1 MERHSVPRPTTARH
15 PRVTLTEPYAHVASL
30 TDKGGREVDAR
41 SIYDLV
47 GGPRRLGTGGGYL
60 GPVSGHDQHAGRPG
74 EVGEFAAGRQERVAG
89 LRDTRAGL
97 ALVVVLGAAVT
108 WNLAANLW
116 LPWALYVPG
125 ALVLAATL
133 VGVAVRIGG
142 CRWSDLG
149 LDRREFRRG
158 LAYGAAVALPVT
170 VILALGA
177 ALPATRGLF
186 QDRRAAG
193 ISTAVLLYVI
203 LVRVPLGTVVL
214 EETLFRGVLLGLGLR
229 RWSQTMSVTV
239 SCLAFGLW
247 HVLPARHVAS
257 FNPVFTG
264 LAGGQLGWL
273 YGVVA
278 AVVATAVAGL
288 VLCWLRLRSRS
299 LLAPALLHATVNG
312 LGYGLAFLAGRAP

>member
-1 MERHSVPRPTTARH
+1 
-15 PRVTLTEPYAHVASL
+15 
-30 TDKGGREVDAR
+30 
-41 SIYDLV
+41 
-47 GGPRRLGTGGGYL
+47 
-60 GPVSGHDQHAGRPG
+60 VSGHDQHAGRPG

>member
-1 MERHSVPRPTTARH
+1 VITERLILAG
-15 PRVTLTEPYAHVASL
+15 LGA
-30 TDKGGREVDAR
+30 GRAT
-41 SIYDLV
+41 
-47 GGPRRLGTGGGYL
+47 GTV
-60 GPVSGHDQHAGRPG
+60 GPVSGHY
-74 EVGEFAAGRQERVAG
+74 
-89 LRDTRAGL
+89 RAGL
-97 ALVVVLGAAVT
+97 ALGVVLGAAAA

-125 ALVLAATL
+125 ALVLASTL
-133 VGVAVRIGG
+133 VGVAVKLGG

-149 LDRREFRRG
+149 LDHHDLRRG
-158 LAYGAAVALPVT
+158 LAYGAVVAAAVT
-170 VILALGA
+170 VVLASGA

-186 QDRRAAG
+186 QDRRAEG
-193 ISTAVLLYVI
+193 ISTAVLLYVA

-214 EETLFRGVLLGLGLR
+214 EETLFRGVLLGLGMR
-229 RWSQTMSVTV
+229 RWSQTTAVSV

-247 HVLPARHVAS
+247 HVLPARHVTS
-257 FNPVFTG
+257 FNPVFAG
-264 LAGGQLGWL
+264 LAGGRLGWL

-278 AVVATAVAGL
+278 AVVATAVAGV